1 MRYTLAFLRK
11 YRTLTSRLS
20 FALCIF
26 LPLSLGYL
34 LSYFYRTINAALAP
48 YLIEEFGLD
57 ASVLGLLTGSYL
69 LAFAAMQVPLGLLM
83 DRYGVRRVQ
92 GANLLI
98 AAIGALLFALAEGL
112 GLLML
117 GRAMIGAG
125 VAVCL
130 MGSFASFIIY
140 LPPQRVPLAM
150 GLLMAFGG
158 LGAFLAGAPVEAAIQ
173 WVGWRNIF
181 LVLAGVTTL
190 VAVAVFIL
198 LPDRGGTGRA
208 SWSDLLS
215 GLAAVYR
222 TPLFWRIVPLAIFT
236 CGTAFALQGLWAGLW
251 LTDVAQL
258 NQGTVALYLSAI
270 AVGLL
275 VGSAACGPMASLSF
289 RLGVS
294 LLGLVGLLAA
304 VFLLVLVLLAAALH
318 ELAFPLWVIVGF
330 LINPMSLSYVALAQ
344 TFDSSMAGRVNTA
357 VNVLV
362 ILGSFVIQAALGWVL
377 DHWDRTEAG
386 RYPVVAYTVCFG
398 GLALAGAVSLVWYWA
413 GIRKRTGRCG
423 GSR

>member
-1 MRYTLAFLRK
+1 M
-11 YRTLTSRLS
+11 TSRLS
-20 FALCIF
+20 FVLCIF
-26 LPLSLGYL
+26 LPLALGYL
-34 LSYFYRTINAALAP
+34 LSYLYRTINAALAP

-57 ASVLGLLTGSYL
+57 ASVLGILTGSYL

-92 GANLLI
+92 GINLLI
-98 AAIGALLFALAEGL
+98 AAIGALLFALSEGL

-125 VAVCL
+125 VAVSL

-181 LVLAGVTTL
+181 LALAGATSL
-190 VAVAVFIL
+190 VAVAVLIL
-198 LPDRGGTGRA
+198 LPDRGGTKRA

-258 NQGTVALYLSAI
+258 DQGTVALYLSAI
-270 AVGLL
+270 AIGLL
-275 VGSAACGPMASLSF
+275 VGSISCGPLASLGF

-304 VFLLVLVLLAAALH
+304 VFLVVLLLLAAALQ

-377 DHWDRTEAG
+377 DLWDRTEAG
-386 RYPVVAYTVCFG
+386 RYPVAAYTVCFG
-398 GLALAGAVSLVWYWA
+398 GLALAGAASLAWYWA
-413 GIRKRTGRCG
+413 GIRSRPGQGSGR
-423 GSR
+423 R